1 RGARPATA
9 RTPRTAPGA
18 AAETLHRRW
27 DFGDLPEQLPVAHGG
42 MQFRVF
48 PAIEDHGPGVARIEA
63 ATAGEAE
70 ALIREAVVRLAELA
84 LPQQA
89 KELRRRIADD
99 RELVLLV
106 QGLELDRPLP
116 DALTDRIFA
125 ECFVP
130 ADAPP
135 PRTRAAFETVVEAR
149 RTALAEVSDKVIDE
163 LRSTLRAWRMVRS
176 VREQARG
183 FESAVADVDAHLA
196 QLLPPDFIATTPEP
210 WLAQL
215 PRYLKAIA
223 RRLER
228 LPGHEQR
235 DTELARRIAP
245 FAAAWRKLAH
255 SAERAPSTSQRF
267 RWMLEEFR
275 VSLFA
280 QDLGTRMPISEK
292 RLAAELA
299 ALR

>member
-1 RGARPATA
+1 M
-9 RTPRTAPGA
+9 
-18 AAETLHRRW
+18 
-27 DFGDLPEQLPVAHGG
+27 PEQRPVAHGD

-48 PAIEDHGPGVARIEA
+48 PAIEDRGQGVARVEA
-63 ATAGEAE
+63 ATQAEAE
-70 ALIREAVVRLAELA
+70 VLIREAVVRLAELA

-89 KELRRRIADD
+89 KELRRRIAED
-99 RELVLLV
+99 REFVLLV

-116 DALTDRIFA
+116 DAVAHRVFA

-130 ADAPP
+130 ADALP
-135 PRTRAAFETVVEAR
+135 PRTRAAFEALIEAHR
-149 RTALAEVSDKVIDE
+149 AALAESSDRVIAE
-163 LRSTLRAWRMVRS
+163 LRATLQAWRLVR
-176 VREQARG
+176 VAREQMRG
-183 FESAVADVDAHLA
+183 FESAVADVDAQLA
-196 QLLPPDFIATTPEP
+196 ALMPSEFIATTPEP

-228 LPGHEQR
+228 LPGHERR
-235 DTELARRIAP
+235 DAELARRIAP
-245 FAAAWRKLAH
+245 FAAAWRKLAR
-255 SAERAPSTSQRF
+255 SAERAPPAAQHF

-280 QDLGTRMPISEK
+280 QDLGTRMPVSEK